1 MIIMSTAIL
10 ISMLRKGQ
18 TGNEILSILDM
29 LTADDD
35 TNSAEPTLDEIQF
48 WNWPKGV
55 DRLSPYQL
63 HY

>member
-1 MIIMSTAIL
+1 MSTAIL

-48 WNWPKGV
+48 
-55 DRLSPYQL
+55 
-63 HY
+63 

>member
-1 MIIMSTAIL
+1 
-10 ISMLRKGQ
+10 MLRKGQ

-29 LTADDD
+29 LTAEDD